1 MLELT
6 KQLMTEGLISMK
18 EAAKMFGSCRSGAG
32 THPATVTRK
41 CLQGDRLPDGTRLK
55 LEHVRVA
62 NRLMTSRDAVLRH
75 IAALTAGCEPAPAQ
89 PPVPHRR
96 ATATKTACARAV
108 DRLEAMG
115 A

>member
-6 KQLMTEGLISMK
+6 KQLMTEGLISMS
-18 EAAKMFGSCRSGAG
+18 EAAKMFGSCRNGVG

-41 CLQGDRLPDGTRLK
+41 CLKGDRLPDGTRLK

-62 NRLMTSRDAVLRH
+62 NRLMTSREAVIRYIAETTGACEANSAPTSPKPVASPRH
-75 IAALTAGCEPAPAQ
+75 SASE
-89 PPVPHRR
+89 
-96 ATATKTACARAV
+96 RAV
-108 DRLEAMG
+108 KRLKERG